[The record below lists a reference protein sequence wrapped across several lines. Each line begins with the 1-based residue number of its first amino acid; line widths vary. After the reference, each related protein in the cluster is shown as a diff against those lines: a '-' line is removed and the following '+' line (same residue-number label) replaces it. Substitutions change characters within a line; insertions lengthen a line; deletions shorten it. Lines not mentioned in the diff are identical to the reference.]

1 MKAYL
6 SWTRLDPG
14 VRTPPRTRGTALG
27 ASAGGRGGS
36 DGSTRRP
43 PQPRRQGNPPQTQEP
58 GAGGQEETPRGQS
71 PPPPPFPSGRGV
83 PGTRSLGPRRREGKK
98 HLRLTRPF
106 PDPSAPLT
114 GEEPPASPALRLR
127 PGQPGAQAPRPS
139 TSHPPP
145 NPAPPR
151 SLPRPTDLGKA
162 RTSVSPS
169 LAGRSAEDKRGFARS
184 RDPLSR
190 RRLPRLPSPTPYNLI
205 TRNIK

>member
-1 MKAYL
+1 MAQ
-6 SWTRLDPG
+6 PV
-14 VRTPPRTRGTALG
+14 VRHSPAGRETLPKPR
-27 ASAGGRGGS
+27 SQGRGG
-36 DGSTRRP
+36 RKR
-43 PQPRRQGNPPQTQEP
+43 
-58 GAGGQEETPRGQS
+58 PRGVS
-71 PPPPPFPSGRGV
+71 PHPHPLFPVVAESQGL
-83 PGTRSLGPRRREGKK
+83 PRSLGPRRREGKK